1 MTTQA
6 IVLDAEPRTAF
17 GHKNRALRRGGLTPL
32 HVYGHGEPSLAL
44 QCATPDAAHALAQTR
59 STAPL
64 TLNVAG
70 GGDLFVMVREV
81 QRHPV
86 TDELVH
92 IDFIRISRT
101 ERVRASVPV
110 HLEGEAPGARASGA
124 ALVQELREVEVE
136 ALPLEI
142 PGGFTVD
149 VSGLED
155 ATAAVHVSDLS
166 APPGV
171 TILSDPGALVARIVQ
186 QRAEVAEEEEAAATP
201 TEDGPAPP
209 AAPDEA

>member
-6 IVLDAEPRTAF
+6 ITLDAEPRSAF
-17 GHKNRALRRGGLTPL
+17 GHKNRALRRSGLTPL
-32 HVYGHGEPSLAL
+32 HVYGQGEAPLAL

-59 STAPL
+59 ATAPL

-70 GGDLFVMVREV
+70 GADLFVMVREV

-142 PGGFTVD
+142 PGGFTID

-155 ATAAVHVSDLS
+155 AAAAVHVSDLA

-171 TILSDPGALVARIVQ
+171 AILSDPGAVLARIVQ
-186 QRAEVAEEEEAAATP
+186 QRPEAVAEEEAAPEAAEAQAAS
-201 TEDGPAPP
+201 PAPP
-209 AAPDEA
+209 AES

>member
-6 IVLDAEPRTAF
+6 ITLNAEPRSAF
-17 GHKNRALRRGGLTPL
+17 GHKNRALRRSGLTPL
-32 HVYGHGEPSLAL
+32 HVYGPGEASLAL
-44 QCATPDAAHALAQTR
+44 QCATPDAALVLARTR
-59 STAPL
+59 ATAPL

-110 HLEGEAPGARASGA
+110 HLEGEAPAARASGA

-142 PGGFTVD
+142 PGDFTVD

-155 ATAAVHVSDLS
+155 AATVVHVSDLA
-166 APPGV
+166 APDGV
-171 TILSDPGALVARIVQ
+171 TILADPAAVIVHVIQ
-186 QRAEVAEEEEAAATP
+186 QRPEAAEGEEAAPEAA
-201 TEDGPAPP
+201 GAAPP
-209 AAPDEA
+209 EAPAEE